1 MALHLLSDVSHIGHE
16 AERDTFSLNAIANVT
31 ATVMGYREGG
41 DAEITYDEVL
51 SHLYGLATVS
61 RDFLWNAE
69 VAHYAL
75 MDSLGCIDRNVVF
88 GTDDPHRLDMVSMV
102 MSDEDMVYTI
112 QAETVVV
119 EMFLYISYANTCV
132 YQYRVVGSLQEVT
145 VTAASTAYG
154 QKF

>member
-1 MALHLLSDVSHIGHE
+1 
-16 AERDTFSLNAIANVT
+16 
-31 ATVMGYREGG
+31 
-41 DAEITYDEVL
+41 
-51 SHLYGLATVS
+51 
-61 RDFLWNAE
+61 
-69 VAHYAL
+69 